1 MHERLD
7 LDHDGYVTLD
17 EVGRFAKQ
25 ETGATGNTNAWVA
38 AFARRLLLQS
48 DSDHDGRLSLA
59 ESLAGTDAAFASMG
73 TNHDGVVTP
82 DERRA
87 ALAAIA
93 QQTTKIWH
101 SSASH

>member
-1 MHERLD
+1 MRSTGSPNRRLA
-7 LDHDGYVTLD
+7 
-17 EVGRFAKQ
+17 RP
-25 ETGATGNTNAWVA
+25 GNTNARAA

-59 ESLAGTDAAFASMG
+59 ESLAGTDAAFASMD

>member
-1 MHERLD
+1 
-7 LDHDGYVTLD
+7 
-17 EVGRFAKQ
+17 
-25 ETGATGNTNAWVA
+25 
-38 AFARRLLLQS
+38 
-48 DSDHDGRLSLA
+48 LA